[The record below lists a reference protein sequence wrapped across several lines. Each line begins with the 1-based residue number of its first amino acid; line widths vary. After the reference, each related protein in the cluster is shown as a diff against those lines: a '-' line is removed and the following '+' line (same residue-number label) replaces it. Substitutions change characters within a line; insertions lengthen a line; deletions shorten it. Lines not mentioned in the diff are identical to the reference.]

1 MPTSRRS
8 VIVGVLVAIAQ
19 TVALAVAATVTGSA
33 ALKTQTATNLADV
46 AVGVFLLVGV
56 VSGQRPPDEDH
67 PLGYGREG
75 FFWSF
80 LAAIGIF
87 VGGVGAAMA
96 ETLQTALHPQPAG
109 SYLVGYVVLLVVI
122 GLDAIALV
130 AGLRP
135 LRARAR
141 ERHLKLTAFLWRGT
155 DPAVTTLV
163 LSSAAGLVG
172 GVIAA
177 LGLAGREL
185 FDHPAT
191 DVAASAL
198 IGVVLLGTSVV
209 LLRTNRELLT
219 GRGLPSAQIVEMRA
233 LVGSHPGVLD
243 VPDIFAVVVGPST
256 LIVDGD
262 IVFQDELDVPAVE
275 STIVAIAS
283 ALRTRWPS
291 IAYVYL
297 NPVAR
302 QRSRRTR
309 WVPAGSGPSPL

>member
-1 MPTSRRS
+1 MLTSRRS
-8 VIVGVLVAIAQ
+8 IIVGVLVAIAQ
-19 TVALAVAATVTGSA
+19 TIALGVAAGITGSA

-56 VSGQRPPDEDH
+56 ISGQRPADDRH

-109 SYLVGYVVLLVVI
+109 SYLIGYLVLLIVI
-122 GLDAIALV
+122 ALDTIALV
-130 AGLRP
+130 SGLRP
-135 LRARAR
+135 LRTRAAQQ
-141 ERHLKLTAFLWRGT
+141 HMKLAAYLWRGT

-172 GVIAA
+172 GVIAS
-177 LGLAGREL
+177 LGLAGRQL

-191 DVAASAL
+191 DVVASAL
-198 IGVVLLGTSVV
+198 IGLVLLGTSAV

-219 GRGLPSAQIVEMRA
+219 GRGLPAAQISEMRA
-233 LVGSHPGVLD
+233 LVGSYPGVLA

-262 IVFQDELDVPAVE
+262 IVFEDALDVSAVE
-275 STIVAIAS
+275 STIVSISS
-283 ALRTRWPS
+283 ALRRRWPS

-297 NPVAR
+297 NPVAQ
-302 QRSRRTR
+302 QRSRRNQR
-309 WVPAGSGPSPL
+309 VDR